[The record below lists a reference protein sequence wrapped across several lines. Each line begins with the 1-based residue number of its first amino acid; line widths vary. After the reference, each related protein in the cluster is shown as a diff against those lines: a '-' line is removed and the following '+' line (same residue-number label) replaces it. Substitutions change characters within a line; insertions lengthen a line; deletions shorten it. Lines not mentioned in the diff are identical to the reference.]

1 MMHRVFQPVALVALI
16 GVLAILCL
24 SGTLGARQQAP
35 AGNLFKAYP
44 AQGNIWVI
52 PETAGN
58 VVVSLGRDGVMLVD
72 SGTADN
78 ANKLLATVKQLA
90 NDVIA
95 RPMPFTPCVGPNCGA
110 YRYAYGY
117 SSPSFDGITAS
128 VAPAKPIRYILNTS
142 MHPAHIGGNVVIHKA
157 GTTH

>member
-1 MMHRVFQPVALVALI
+1 MTRRVLQSIVLIALVAII
-16 GVLAILCL
+16 GSRMTVA
-24 SGTLGARQQAP
+24 GQQQGQP
-35 AGNLFKAYP
+35 GNLFKAYP
-44 AQGNIWVI
+44 VQGNIWLI
-52 PETAGN
+52 PEPAGN

-95 RPMPFTPCVGPNCGA
+95 RPMPFTPCVGPNCA
-110 YRYAYGY
+110 ATRYAYGY

-128 VAPAKPIRYILNTS
+128 VAPAKPIRY
-142 MHPAHIGGNVVIHKA
+142 
-157 GTTH
+157 